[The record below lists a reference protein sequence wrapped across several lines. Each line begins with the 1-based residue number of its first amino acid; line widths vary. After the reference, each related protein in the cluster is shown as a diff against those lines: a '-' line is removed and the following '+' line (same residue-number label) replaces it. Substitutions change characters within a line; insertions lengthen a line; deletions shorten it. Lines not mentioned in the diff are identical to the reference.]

1 MKEDVLYHFS
11 LSTST
16 HDFPTMFGDV
26 KVKAGVLILGICPKI
41 TPLSGDTGRL
51 RHTGWR

>member
-16 HDFPTMFGDV
+16 HDFPAMFGDV
-26 KVKAGVLILGICPKI
+26 KVKP
-41 TPLSGDTGRL
+41 RL
-51 RHTGWR
+51 